1 MRFANK
7 IVNYWIKIVC
17 PTVNIEATFFKH
29 VTRNL
34 HHKRNQMT
42 PIAMETLLAPVSFC
56 QKNKY
61 LHFQLLKV
69 GQGHHVLTLIIWL
82 AGVNGPCLRQKLG
95 SSRTV
100 VIATA
105 QHVSFCFMINLSG
118 ARFEEHWAHF
128 SISRDILYS
137 VFYHFSCKPYGIIT
151 FLICRI
157 EIC

>member
-17 PTVNIEATFFKH
+17 LTVNIEAAFFKH
-29 VTRNL
+29 GTRNV

-42 PIAMETLLAPVSFC
+42 PIAMESLLAPVSFC

-82 AGVNGPCLRQKLG
+82 AGVNSPCLRQKLG

-105 QHVSFCFMINLSG
+105 QQVSFCFIYDKPFWCKVWRTQTALIFLEIFFIQYFTILVANRMESSLS
-118 ARFEEHWAHF
+118 
-128 SISRDILYS
+128 
-137 VFYHFSCKPYGIIT
+137 
-151 FLICRI
+151 
-157 EIC
+157 